1 VLIDTEWLAGRLGD
15 QDLVVVDLRWRE
27 DGSGRER
34 HLEAHIPGAVHLD
47 WATDLADPTHP
58 VAFTL
63 APPERL
69 EAILGAVGISDET
82 VVVAYADE
90 LGSGPFRL
98 WWAFRLYGHDTVR
111 ILDGGFERWVRERRP
126 VSAGPERAKRS
137 TSPWRARPGLPV
149 LAGQADIL
157 AALDDPNTAVL
168 DARPPEQFEGRV
180 VWFETGAV
188 PAGDDGIART
198 PRGPI
203 RAGHVPG
210 AISIPY
216 TELYRPEGTMKP
228 PEDLLALFEEA
239 GLDRAARAITYCGSG
254 ISASALLFALHRAGI
269 EDAAMYDASWEE
281 WGRNPEA
288 PVDLA

>member
-1 VLIDTEWLAGRLGD
+1 VLIDSEWLAGRLGD
-15 QDLVVVDLRWRE
+15 PDLVVVDLRWRE
-27 DGSGRER
+27 DGSGWRR
-34 HLEAHIPGAVHLD
+34 YHEAHVPGAAHLD

-58 VAFTL
+58 VAFTV

-69 EAILGAVGISDET
+69 EAVLAGAGIGEET
-82 VVVAYADE
+82 TVVAYADE

-98 WWAFRLYGHDTVR
+98 WWAFRLHGHDTVR
-111 ILDGGFERWVRERRP
+111 ILDGGFDRWIREGRP
-126 VSAGPERAKRS
+126 VSAGPERPKRP
-137 TSPWRARPGLPV
+137 TSPWRARPGRPV
-149 LAGQADIL
+149 LARQSDVM
-157 AALDDPNTAVL
+157 AALDDPDTALL
-168 DARPPEQFEGRV
+168 DARPPEQFEGRA

-188 PAGDDGIART
+188 PAGNDGIART

-228 PEDLLALFEEA
+228 PEGLRVLFQEA
-239 GLDRAARAITYCGSG
+239 GLGGAARAVTYCGSG

-269 EDAAMYDASWEE
+269 DDAALYDASWEE
-281 WGRNPEA
+281 WGRDPEA
-288 PVDLA
+288 PVELA